1 MVVYAAVAVTV
12 IGNLPIPQLISAKD
26 YALAQAAQP
35 FLGTIGFKIIAIA
48 ALFSTASG
56 INATLYGGANVS
68 YALARDGQ
76 LPSVFER
83 KVWGRGTEGLFITA
97 GLTIVFANVFDLSG
111 IAGMASASVLVI
123 MVAGN
128 VAHMRLYK
136 QTGARR
142 SVIVVS
148 TAPIIAFFGAIVYYQ
163 MNTAPFALTVLVF
176 TLISCFFAEMA
187 YRRLSNRTVKT
198 RK

>member
-1 MVVYAAVAVTV
+1 MLIACHSLDLQHADVRYRTSSALLIKLRNDSFPLLFCCHIKVFPRAIFLSIGIVMVVYAAVAVTV

-111 IAGMASASVLVI
+111 IAAWQ
-123 MVAGN
+123 
-128 VAHMRLYK
+128 AHRCL
-136 QTGARR
+136 
-142 SVIVVS
+142 
-148 TAPIIAFFGAIVYYQ
+148 
-163 MNTAPFALTVLVF
+163 
-176 TLISCFFAEMA
+176 
-187 YRRLSNRTVKT
+187 LSW
-198 RK
+198 